1 MSRLGTLVLA
11 AGLALAAGKTLA
23 QTAPLPAALKPLQV
37 VGPGLAVMDLEAQKA
52 WYMSR
57 LGMVVVGTYGPKDKP
72 FEYVMGFEGQPGGAV
87 VALLRSAQRQP
98 GALPWGRVILRV
110 PDAKAL
116 AAFMEGQG
124 IKSREAVPGVA
135 YFIADPEGN
144 AIEFYTPPNG

>member
-1 MSRLGTLVLA
+1 MIKLQAVGLA
-11 AGLALAAGKTLA
+11 AALALTAGAALA
-23 QTAPLPAALKPLQV
+23 QAAPLPAALRPQQV
-37 VGPGLAVMDLEAQKA
+37 AGPGLNVIDLEAQKA

-87 VALLRSAQRQP
+87 VALLRSTQRPP
-98 GALPWGRVILRV
+98 GPLPWGRVILRA
-110 PDAKAL
+110 PDAKGL

-144 AIEFYTPPNG
+144 AIEFYTPPKG